1 VEDPDGWKASPSL
14 AMTAR
19 AAALQHLAA
28 KWPGLDPADRED
40 IAQDTVL
47 ALNAA
52 IDRGE
57 PIRVAAAW
65 ARTVAHRKAQDLRR
79 GRERILPAHD
89 DEVAPSV
96 ALERFVRSNVAVSAL
111 AIQHDQVDRLLAAL
125 DDDDLQLLWLLEGQ
139 GMTHAEAGEV
149 LGLKP
154 DSVKKRLQRLRNRV
168 RGEADDLGLDD
179 QPGAHPRMY

>member
-1 VEDPDGWKASPSL
+1 MSTKPGADP
-14 AMTAR
+14 
-19 AAALQHLAA
+19 
-28 KWPGLDPADRED
+28 
-40 IAQDTVL
+40 
-47 ALNAA
+47 
-52 IDRGE
+52 
-57 PIRVAAAW
+57 
-65 ARTVAHRKAQDLRR
+65 
-79 GRERILPAHD
+79 LPAHD
-89 DEVAPSV
+89 DEVSPSV
-96 ALERFVRSNVAVSAL
+96 SLERFVRSHVAVSAM
-111 AIQHDQVDRLLAAL
+111 AIQRGQVDRLLAAL